1 MLGKS
6 VSDSET
12 ETETAGEGTERGEG
26 GGGLNMS
33 SLIVSAY
40 EILLCMYLILDGLMN
55 AVSGSGGGGRG

>member
-12 ETETAGEGTERGEG
+12 ETEMAGEGTERGEG

-40 EILLCMYLILDGLMN
+40 EILSCI
-55 AVSGSGGGGRG
+55 